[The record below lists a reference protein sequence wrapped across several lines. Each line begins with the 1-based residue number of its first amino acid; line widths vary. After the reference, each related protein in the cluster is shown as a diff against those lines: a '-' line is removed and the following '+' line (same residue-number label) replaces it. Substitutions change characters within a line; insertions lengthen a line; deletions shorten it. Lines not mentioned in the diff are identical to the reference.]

1 VSLALAASG
10 LVTLAKRVE
19 LDPLQYFRPT
29 PPQLAFLRCSSPV
42 AMLRA
47 GNQLGKTWAGVA
59 DCLYRALGDHPY
71 QLVPAPP
78 QEIWIV
84 CVSWEQSLAI
94 QKKVWQLVPKREL
107 KPDCV
112 FVEGKGFT
120 GRVPV
125 VRFRNGS
132 IIRIKTG
139 NQGAI
144 GLAGATIS
152 HVLMDEVPP
161 AEVWSELAARVL
173 RQRGK
178 LRLTLT
184 PVGRPAEWLKELV
197 DRGEV
202 VDLHYGL
209 SEDNLTPF
217 GGRPLL
223 RADEITRL
231 ENQYLPQERRQ
242 RIHGDWSAGFSEG
255 RVFAGF
261 DDVKHVT
268 TDLPAGEVMI
278 GIGIDHG
285 STEGSQVA
293 TLCAV
298 DRTGGHEGNPRFW
311 ILDQAISSGLT
322 TPEQD
327 AHDIL
332 AMLKRNGLTVE
343 SVDRWVGDRKH
354 GGRTWGGKKS
364 NALLMQGFERVLKLP
379 IGSLP
384 FRIST
389 AWKPRGSV
397 FEGARIL
404 HAAMLRPEDFHI
416 HPRCKAL
423 IEDLRHWC
431 GDDDEHKHG
440 IDSLRY
446 GAVELV
452 TRRLYVPQAIRMR

>member
-1 VSLALAASG
+1 M
-10 LVTLAKRVE
+10 TLAYAAQAMVQLARRVE
-19 LDPLQYFRPT
+19 TDPLAYFRPT
-29 PPQLAFLRCSSPV
+29 PPQLAFLQATAPV
-42 AMLRA
+42 VMLRA

-59 DCLYRALGDHPY
+59 DCIWRALGDHPY
-71 QLVPAPP
+71 QRVPAGP
-78 QEIWIV
+78 QEVWIV
-84 CVSWEQSLAI
+84 CVSWEQSLSI

-107 KPDCV
+107 QPDCV

-125 VRFRNGS
+125 IRFRNGS
-132 IIRIKTG
+132 IIRVKTG

-184 PVGRPAEWLKELV
+184 PVGRPADWLKELA
-197 DRGEV
+197 DRGEI

-209 SEDNLTPF
+209 SQENVTPY

-223 RADEITRL
+223 RASEIQQL
-231 ENQYLPQERRQ
+231 EARYLPQERRQ
-242 RIHGDWSAGFSEG
+242 RIHGDWSAGFTEG

-261 DDVKHVT
+261 DQELHVS
-268 TDLPAGEVMI
+268 TDLPVGEVLV

-293 TLCAV
+293 TLVAV
-298 DRTGGHEGNPRFW
+298 DRTGGVEGNPRIW
-311 ILDQAISSGLT
+311 VLDQVVSTGLT
-322 TPEQD
+322 TPEED
-327 AHDIL
+327 ARDIL
-332 AMLKRNGLTVE
+332 TMLKRNDLQVE

-354 GGRTWGGKKS
+354 GGRQWGGKKS
-364 NALLMQGFERVLKLP
+364 NALLMQGFERVLRLP
-379 IGSLP
+379 VGSLP

-397 FEGARIL
+397 YEGARIL
-404 HAAMLRPEDFHI
+404 HAAMLRKGDFTI

-423 IEDLRHWC
+423 IDDLRHWT

-452 TRRLYVPQAIRMR
+452 TRRLYVPAALRVH

>member
-1 VSLALAASG
+1 MNLATAAASM
-10 LVTLAKRVE
+10 VMLAKRAE
-19 LDPLQYFRPT
+19 TDPLAYFRPT
-29 PPQLAFLRCSSPV
+29 PPQVAFLRSTAPIT
-42 AMLRA
+42 MLRA

-71 QLVPAPP
+71 QQVPPAP
-78 QEIWIV
+78 QEVWIV
-84 CVSWEQSLAI
+84 AVSWEQSLSI

-107 KPDCV
+107 VEDCT
-112 FVEGKGFT
+112 FVEGKGWT

-125 VRFRNGS
+125 IRFRNGS
-132 IIRIKTG
+132 IIRIKTT
-139 NQGAI
+139 NQGAL

-152 HVLMDEVPP
+152 HVLIDEPP
-161 AEVWSELAARVL
+161 PPEIWSELAARVL
-173 RQRGK
+173 RQRGRI
-178 LRLTLT
+178 RLTLT
-184 PVGRPAEWLKELV
+184 PVGRPVEWLKELV

-209 SEDNLTPF
+209 SEENTTPY

-223 RADEITRL
+223 TSEQIQRL
-231 ENQYLPQERRQ
+231 EGQYLPQERRQ
-242 RIHGDWSAGFSEG
+242 RIHGDWSAGFTEG

-261 DDVKHVT
+261 DEEKHVS
-268 TDLPAGEVMI
+268 TDLPLGEVMV

-298 DRTGGHEGNPRFW
+298 DRTGGHEGNPRIW
-311 ILDQAISSGLT
+311 VLDQSISTGLT

-327 AHDIL
+327 AVDIL
-332 AMLKRNGLTVE
+332 AMLKRNGLSLE

-354 GGRTWGGKKS
+354 GGRQWGGKKS

-404 HAAMLRPEDFHI
+404 HAAMLRPSDFTI
-416 HPRCKAL
+416 HPRCKQL
-423 IEDLRHWC
+423 IDDLRHWT

-446 GAVELV
+446 GGVELI